1 MNSIPPL
8 SDTTSA
14 RLVNLAK
21 LAREIAIDMLPMD
34 EVLRLNQVDD
44 EAWAKIQADPRFDA
58 MLASMITDWNSA
70 GNVRQRVQLKAATG
84 FEAFLEHLIEE
95 GHSPN
100 VPLSQKVEL
109 GKLLVKIGELE
120 AVRDGINAGQQML
133 VQINIGEEPKNVSVI
148 AGAPVLAK

>member
-8 SDTTSA
+8 SSTTSA

-21 LAREIAIDMLPMD
+21 LAREIAIDMLPVE
-34 EVLRLNQVDD
+34 EVLRFNQISD
-44 EAWAKIQADPRFDA
+44 EDWEKIQADPRFDA
-58 MLASMITDWNSA
+58 MLASMINDWNAA
-70 GNVRQRVQLKAATG
+70 GNVKQRVQLKAATG
-84 FEAFLEHLIEE
+84 FESFMEHLIEE
-95 GHSPN
+95 GHNPN

-120 AVRDGINAGQQML
+120 AQRDGLAGGQQML

-148 AGAPVLAK
+148 AGAPVLVK